1 MAGAGS
7 ARNQDGDL
15 RLLNLGKRVRDLLL
29 ITKLYS
35 DFKVFDDEATAAQS
49 FLNEPGGWS
58 QKTEPG
64 RSR

>member
-1 MAGAGS
+1 
-7 ARNQDGDL
+7 
-15 RLLNLGKRVRDLLL
+15 LGKRVRDLLL